1 MAKTFNSK
9 DGSAPFPRTADE
21 WTCKLNLETGTF
33 FTAPEAEHKVAKDV
47 FGHDYQKDQS
57 GAPIERGKGSAL
69 QPTAQHKQA
78 LMISQDAEAARKM
91 RMGWHPGLESAFDPK
106 QAEIDRLNALLAKR
120 GGVRRKVKAKKP
132 MAEAVSA

>member
-21 WTCKLNLETGTF
+21 WTCKLNPETGAY

-47 FGHDYQKDQS
+47 FGHDYQKDQTGS
-57 GAPIERGKGSAL
+57 PIERGKGSAL

-120 GGVRRKVKAKKP
+120 GGARRKAKVKKP
-132 MAEAVSA
+132 MAEAAA